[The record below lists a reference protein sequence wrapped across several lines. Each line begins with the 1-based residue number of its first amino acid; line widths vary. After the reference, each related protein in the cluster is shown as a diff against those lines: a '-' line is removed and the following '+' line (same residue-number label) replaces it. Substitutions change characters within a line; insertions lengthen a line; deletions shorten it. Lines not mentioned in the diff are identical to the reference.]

1 MAMQYYHRYVYRQY
15 RCPKCN
21 SLLKS
26 EPVHDHMLDYGNDGC
41 IMFLCYL
48 MFLPLTLLYL
58 LIKLIVKIVKE
69 KRRKFT
75 KNGDE
80 AIFCK
85 HCNSYIAL
93 TYKGAYEVPKEDI
106 KKEN

>member
-15 RCPKCN
+15 LCPKCN
-21 SLLKS
+21 GVLKS

-41 IMFLCYL
+41 VMFLCY
-48 MFLPLTLLYL
+48 MVFLPITLIYL

-75 KNGDE
+75 VNGDE
-80 AIFCK
+80 VFFCK
-85 HCNSYIAL
+85 HCNSYIAF
-93 TYKGAYEVPKEDI
+93 THTGARVVSEEDI
-106 KKEN
+106 KTK